1 MAKYA
6 KDTKKNTDLR
16 QQMPVQDLTHEV
28 VRQDTQHYTLGWTK
42 IINKRNAN
50 KDEKM
55 EMDRIYV

>member
-1 MAKYA
+1 
-6 KDTKKNTDLR
+6 
-16 QQMPVQDLTHEV
+16 MPVQDLTHEV

-42 IINKRNAN
+42 IINKRNSN